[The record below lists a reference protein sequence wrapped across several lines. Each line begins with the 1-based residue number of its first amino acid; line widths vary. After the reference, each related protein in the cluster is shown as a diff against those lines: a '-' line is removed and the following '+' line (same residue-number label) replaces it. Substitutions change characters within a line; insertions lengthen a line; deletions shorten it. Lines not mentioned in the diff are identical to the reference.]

1 MSKLTSVCVLESMMW
16 HREQET
22 RRFIETRTTLD
33 KLVRAVVLMIPD
45 REFYDVRNNPNLS
58 NYAKDISSLVEES
71 RKLKHNQVELNMLSH
86 LQSAYD
92 QELSREANLHRRL
105 LIFGILMQDKEKQKA
120 ILIHLVTTYRLH
132 RQVLARREEF
142 RE

>member
-1 MSKLTSVCVLESMMW
+1 MW

-45 REFYDVRNNPNLS
+45 REFYDVRNNTNLS
-58 NYAKDISSLVEES
+58 NYAKDISSHVEES
-71 RKLKHNQVELNMLSH
+71 RKLEHNQVELNMLPH
-86 LQSAYD
+86 LQSEYD
-92 QELSREANLHRRL
+92 QELFREANLQRRL

-120 ILIHLVTTYRLH
+120 ILIHLVTTYRLY

>member
-1 MSKLTSVCVLESMMW
+1 MW

-86 LQSAYD
+86 LQSEYD
-92 QELSREANLHRRL
+92 QELFREANLQRRL
-105 LIFGILMQDKEKQKA
+105 LIFGILMQDKERQKA
-120 ILIHLVTTYRLH
+120 ILIHLVTTYRLY

>member
-1 MSKLTSVCVLESMMW
+1 MMW

-86 LQSAYD
+86 LQSEYD
-92 QELSREANLHRRL
+92 QELFREANLQRRL
-105 LIFGILMQDKEKQKA
+105 LIFGILMQDKERQKA
-120 ILIHLVTTYRLH
+120 ILIHLVTTYRLY

>member
-86 LQSAYD
+86 LQSEYD
-92 QELSREANLHRRL
+92 QELFREANLQRRL

-120 ILIHLVTTYRLH
+120 ILIHLVTTYRLY

>member
-1 MSKLTSVCVLESMMW
+1 MMW

-86 LQSAYD
+86 LQSEYD
-92 QELSREANLHRRL
+92 QELFREANLQRRL

-120 ILIHLVTTYRLH
+120 ILIHLVTTYRLY

>member
-86 LQSAYD
+86 LQSEYD
-92 QELSREANLHRRL
+92 QELFREANLQRRL
-105 LIFGILMQDKEKQKA
+105 LIFGILMQDKERQKA
-120 ILIHLVTTYRLH
+120 ILIHLVTTYRLY

>member
-1 MSKLTSVCVLESMMW
+1 MW

-86 LQSAYD
+86 LQSEYD
-92 QELSREANLHRRL
+92 QELFREANLQRRL

-120 ILIHLVTTYRLH
+120 ILIHLVTTYRLY